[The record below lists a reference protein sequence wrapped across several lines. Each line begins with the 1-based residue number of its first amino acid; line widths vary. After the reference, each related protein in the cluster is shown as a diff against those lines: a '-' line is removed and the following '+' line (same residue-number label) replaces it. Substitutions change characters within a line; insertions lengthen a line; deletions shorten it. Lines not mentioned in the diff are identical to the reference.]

1 MFQQESKLNSA
12 TYIML
17 IILICECVVGS
28 SGRWLEIGSL
38 SIRMLLF
45 GITFFLS
52 LPFVIRDVLRLIK
65 NKVIISILV
74 FGVFVCFSLI
84 YGYLKNNNLQY
95 LTADLTSM
103 LFLLIVPGCIAIF
116 NTSQRIDNLI
126 KYASYASILLAIV
139 TIILHFA
146 LLWIGDDAVNHIEHF
161 LVSKSLGGFFNFGDG
176 INRIYFRSSIC
187 FVLPFFYGLYAIIK
201 QKNDKVKKKQILP
214 YFFMSVS
221 FIAIVL
227 TFTRSIWFGVFI
239 ATILFFV
246 INMKQYKA
254 FFKGIVITLAGFLI
268 FVAISWICFGFE
280 GIIKN
285 SVGRVLLGYNY
296 SVSLSDLDDSV
307 NSEDEN
313 NPEIDEAETVE
324 EPYTFED
331 RQRDIAIN
339 SEAVRND
346 RLNAVAEEIKENWL
360 LGGGFGLTL
369 NLDIYE
375 GKVEYT
381 YMDVFSKMGI
391 FGLIS
396 IIVMLLMPVYQ
407 LYKKHRQGE
416 YNGAMGIL
424 MCVMICI
431 YTASFYNPFITSPI
445 GFALFALFA
454 ASVSL
459 KPPQDALSIQPK

>member
-1 MFQQESKLNSA
+1 MFQQESKLNRA
-12 TYIML
+12 TYLML

-45 GITFFLS
+45 GITFILS

-74 FGVFVCFSLI
+74 FGLFVCFSLI
-84 YGYLKNNNLQY
+84 YGYIKNNNLQY

-176 INRIYFRSSIC
+176 ISRIYFRSSIC

-201 QKNDKVKKKQILP
+201 HKNDEVRKKQILP
-214 YFFMSVS
+214 YFFMSIS
-221 FIAIVL
+221 FIAIIL
-227 TFTRSIWFGVFI
+227 TFTRSIWFGVFV

-254 FFKGIVITLAGFLI
+254 FFKGIVITLAGFII

-285 SVGRVLLGYNY
+285 AVGRVLLGYNY
-296 SVSLSDLDDSV
+296 SVSLSDIEEG
-307 NSEDEN
+307 NSE
-313 NPEIDEAETVE
+313 IVETE
-324 EPYTFED
+324 TDAEPYSFEE
-331 RQRDIAIN
+331 RQKDIAIN

-346 RLNAVAEEIKENWL
+346 RLNAVAEEIRENWL

-369 NLDIYE
+369 DLDIYE

-431 YTASFYNPFITSPI
+431 YMASYYNPFITSPI
-445 GFALFALFA
+445 GFALFALFV

-459 KPPQDALSIQPK
+459 KPPKDALSIQPK